1 MCTSMS
7 RLMRKVR
14 AVDYNSVN
22 FAWEVEEVQVE
33 SEVTV
38 MMTWL
43 WFRMRRRTR
52 DSD

>member
-1 MCTSMS
+1 VDKRRIDRARKFVHVHFNV

-33 SEVTV
+33 SEVT
-38 MMTWL
+38 
-43 WFRMRRRTR
+43 
-52 DSD
+52 